1 MVIIPARISDIRDAT
16 PTIKVISLDLLG
28 QEFVFKPG
36 QWIDCYSEIDGVRE
50 VAGYT
55 ITSSPSLEGFLELAI
70 KVSDR
75 PVTRFIHEKAVLG
88 DFLYI
93 DGGQGD
99 VFYSG
104 EMGDVVLIAAGIG
117 ITPVMSI
124 LRYVH
129 DSTRNKALIIYGAHK
144 PGELV
149 FYEDIVRMVVDSH
162 RIRSVFTVSLAS
174 PDWIGRVGRIDK
186 ALIESLKFDLSKL
199 FYISGPREM
208 IEDTID
214 ILKELGVRDEMI
226 RYEFWW

>member
-1 MVIIPARISDIRDAT
+1 MVYCLQART
-16 PTIKVISLDLLG
+16 NP
-28 QEFVFKPG
+28 Q
-36 QWIDCYSEIDGVRE
+36 
-50 VAGYT
+50 
-55 ITSSPSLEGFLELAI
+55 PSLEGFIELAI

-75 PVTRFIHEKAVLG
+75 PVTRFIHEKAVVG

-99 VFYSG
+99 VFYLG

-129 DSTRNKALIIYGAHK
+129 DSTRNNALIIYGAHQ

-149 FYEDIVRMVVDSH
+149 FYEDIVKIVENSH
-162 RIRSVFTVSLAS
+162 RIRSVFTVSVAS

-186 ALIESLKFDLSKL
+186 ALIESLELDMDMLY
-199 FYISGPREM
+199 YISGPREM

-214 ILKELGVRDEMI
+214 ILKELDVSVDRM